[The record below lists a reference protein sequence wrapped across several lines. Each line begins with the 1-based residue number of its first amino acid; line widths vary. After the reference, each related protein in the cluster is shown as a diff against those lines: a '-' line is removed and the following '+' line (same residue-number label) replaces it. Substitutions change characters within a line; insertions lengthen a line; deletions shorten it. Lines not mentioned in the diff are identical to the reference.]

1 MEMAVVQTNPLSRE
15 EHEKMAE
22 IYPALFK
29 DSVYVRTNPGRC
41 VLPNSYLEHKHC
53 LKNWDHRS
61 RDVYVCGFPKSGTTW
76 IQDLV
81 WCLQNNC
88 DLESCKKVF
97 VYARARY
104 LDGLFQF
111 YKVKQ
116 SWPDPLRSL
125 IELPGMQML
134 PDPRVF
140 KTHLPLCLYPDDLLD
155 SSRVVVCFRNPK
167 DVVVSYYHHEK
178 MFKFHGFTHDFAT
191 YFDLFMDDMLPF
203 CPYFDYYVEAWK
215 KREHP
220 NMCIVFYE
228 DMKDD
233 FAGGVRKV
241 AKFLGKDLEDS
252 EVDQLVWSLSFKQMK
267 ENTEGHWDKDALF
280 ADKEGNFFRK
290 GTVGDYKEYFT
301 DDMNRRMDEKIANF
315 FKPIGLEFKFE

>member
-1 MEMAVVQTNPLSRE
+1 MKRWLRYTQRCSKIQCTCERIRGGASYQTP
-15 EHEKMAE
+15 
-22 IYPALFK
+22 
-29 DSVYVRTNPGRC
+29 
-41 VLPNSYLEHKHC
+41 YLEHKHC

-167 DVVVSYYHHEK
+167 DVVV
-178 MFKFHGFTHDFAT
+178 FI
-191 YFDLFMDDMLPF
+191 LPS
-203 CPYFDYYVEAWK
+203 
-215 KREHP
+215 RE
-220 NMCIVFYE
+220 NV
-228 DMKDD
+228 
-233 FAGGVRKV
+233 
-241 AKFLGKDLEDS
+241 
-252 EVDQLVWSLSFKQMK
+252 
-267 ENTEGHWDKDALF
+267 
-280 ADKEGNFFRK
+280 
-290 GTVGDYKEYFT
+290 
-301 DDMNRRMDEKIANF
+301 
-315 FKPIGLEFKFE
+315 